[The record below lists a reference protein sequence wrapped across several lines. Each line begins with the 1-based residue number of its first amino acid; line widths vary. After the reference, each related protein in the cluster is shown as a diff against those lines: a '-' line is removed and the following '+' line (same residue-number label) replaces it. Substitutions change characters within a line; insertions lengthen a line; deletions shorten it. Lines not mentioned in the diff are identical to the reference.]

1 MDGVTYTMGYRL
13 GVVYAGDDI
22 YGWFDIW
29 RGWLMN
35 VTRGA
40 LETRGPSPLPI
51 RVSRVPLSQYLSF

>member
-1 MDGVTYTMGYRL
+1 MANGWSSICYGLQVG
-13 GVVYAGDDI
+13 GGICWGGDI

-40 LETRGPSPLPI
+40 LESRG
-51 RVSRVPLSQYLSF
+51 